1 MQNIRRF
8 GDHSFYDKFGKNGW
22 PVYRECHVDYQRG
35 LRLFLLI
42 FVKLLKTFYMST
54 LFLNFLWH
62 IMQTIFE
69 ESVVKHGQPF
79 VNSELRMSSL
89 DHGLELS
96 IKVLGFLFYGRLL
109 QYCTFEQLLVVRD
122 KNFLLV
128 AILIIEHFSVKF
140 LCVIFCGQVVLQ
152 PFEVTYDSSF
162 LFGIMD
168 FHHVLSSVQFQH
180 ERVIFI
186 IFCLLLWP

>member
-1 MQNIRRF
+1 MQNFRRF

-22 PVYRECHVDYQRG
+22 PVYRECHIDYQRG

-79 VNSELRMSSL
+79 VNSELRLSSL

-109 QYCTFEQLLVVRD
+109 QYCAFKHLLVARD

-140 LCVIFCGQVVLQ
+140 LCVIFVVRLCFSHLKWRMIQVFCLV
-152 PFEVTYDSSF
+152 SW
-162 LFGIMD
+162 
-168 FHHVLSSVQFQH
+168 
-180 ERVIFI
+180 IFI
-186 IFCLLLWP
+186 MCWVLFNFSMRG